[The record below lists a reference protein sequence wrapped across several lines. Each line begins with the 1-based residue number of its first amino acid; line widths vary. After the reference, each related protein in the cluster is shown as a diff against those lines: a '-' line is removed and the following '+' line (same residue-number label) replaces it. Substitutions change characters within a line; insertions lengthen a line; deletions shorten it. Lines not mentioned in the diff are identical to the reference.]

1 MCDAT
6 VGRWRAHFAKFK
18 LILSEIRLI
27 DYFDERETSRD
38 DSHEDFFLRRLFPL
52 SGNAASWHIFVLIWH
67 EFFKKHSS
75 NPPAILPSQHLA

>member
-27 DYFDERETSRD
+27 DYFDEQET
-38 DSHEDFFLRRLFPL
+38 
-52 SGNAASWHIFVLIWH
+52 GMASKTLGT
-67 EFFKKHSS
+67 
-75 NPPAILPSQHLA
+75 N